1 MDGVHPRLPPTVL
14 QTLRLKDNLRSID
27 KEKQQTE
34 QYLEEAILAGERL
47 RDHRDSAK
55 LSVLQKSHEVES
67 LSREVSRLI
76 KKSFAKGNE
85 IVDLKEQCE
94 ERQAEIE
101 RLNEVITL
109 FRYFSL
115 FLTRSEAP

>member
-1 MDGVHPRLPPTVL
+1 MHPRLPPTVL